1 MNLEIMQAQL
11 LILGKLLAAAVF
23 GGVLGYYRRR
33 KRVGIRTLAL
43 ISLGAALFTIASTL
57 GFLGA
62 DPSRVAAGIVT
73 GIGFIGAGVIWKQ
86 AKFVGGITTAATVW
100 VAASIGIATALG
112 MWIIAIFTVIITIFL
127 LESDYMYNL
136 DHKMR

>member
-1 MNLEIMQAQL
+1 MNFEIIQAQL
-11 LILGKLLAAAVF
+11 IIFGKLLTASVF

-43 ISLGAALFTIASTL
+43 LSLGAALFTIASKE
-57 GFLGA
+57 GFIGA
-62 DPSRVAAGIVT
+62 DPSRIAAGIVT

-86 AKFVGGITTAATVW
+86 KKFIGGITTAATVW

-112 MWIIAIFTVIITIFL
+112 MWKTAIFTVIITIFL
-127 LESDYMYNL
+127 LESDYMYKL
-136 DHKMR
+136 DHKK